1 MVQEN
6 ISLPNTRKRYSSKV
20 KFQAVLEMI
29 RGEKAVGEIARV
41 FGVHPTMLPRWKRI
55 FMEKGPTVFEEG
67 KANEAEKKVEELQR
81 IIGKKEV
88 EIELLKKF
96 LGRLSQA

>member
-1 MVQEN
+1 
-6 ISLPNTRKRYSSKV
+6 
-20 KFQAVLEMI
+20 MI
-29 RGEKAVGEIARV
+29 RGEKAVGEIARI

-55 FMEKGPTVFEEG
+55 FMEKGTTVFEEG

-96 LGRLSQA
+96 LGHLSQA

>member
-29 RGEKAVGEIARV
+29 RGKKQWER
-41 FGVHPTMLPRWKRI
+41 LP
-55 FMEKGPTVFEEG
+55 ES
-67 KANEAEKKVEELQR
+67 
-81 IIGKKEV
+81 
-88 EIELLKKF
+88 
-96 LGRLSQA
+96 LGFI